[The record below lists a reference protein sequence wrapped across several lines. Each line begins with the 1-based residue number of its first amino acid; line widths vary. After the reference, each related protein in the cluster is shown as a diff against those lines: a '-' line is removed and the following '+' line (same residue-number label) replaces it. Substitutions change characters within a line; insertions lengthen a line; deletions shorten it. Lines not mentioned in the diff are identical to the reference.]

1 MYIWRCLFGT
11 LLVVS
16 ALLAWQIYPQV
27 KIDTDLADVS
37 PMTRNSLETQEAIT
51 DLRSSIEQRVI
62 FLIQGD
68 DEDEVFDAQDYL
80 RAELIKLDGI
90 SVFESNQ
97 ILLEKL
103 FDSLLEY
110 RFTLISKEQQQR
122 LESRSANDIAQ
133 TAQSNLYKSSSAGQL
148 FTFAEDPL
156 AWHSETFF
164 DLLNS
169 SQSGIANRQT
179 KSGFFESISL
189 KINRGALNMST
200 QERISAQLEKLIKS
214 TESNYDIQLDKS
226 GVFFFAA
233 AAASKAKADIRLI
246 SIGSGVGVIL
256 LLMLAFGSLR
266 SLLLPLVSI
275 VMGVGFAFVLTH
287 AIYGDVH
294 ILTLVFGASLIGIVI
309 DYSLHY
315 FYHRSG
321 GSEPKADGSVGKAD
335 GSVKKAE
342 GSVKKAEGSNH
353 NEALQ
358 RALLLS
364 LGTSLIGYGALSF
377 SSLEALQKV
386 AFFSCCGLLMAWLSV
401 VCFGEWAT
409 RTTLSVNQRIFPNLV
424 VGLERMVNLL
434 SPRYW
439 FGLAILLTVI
449 AGLAIAL
456 MAPFNDS
463 PKIFFTPSQDLI
475 SSERKV
481 AAATNDYEPGRYVI
495 IQGDSSTEVYDR
507 YQQLMQAVA
516 RDSTLEASNLISLLS
531 WVPSPQQQT
540 QNYQQYAKLYAQG
553 GAAEL
558 LAKNLGA
565 SASSIDPVLI
575 QYQAAAQRI
584 LHPSGVISLV
594 GEMLPPFWMQSNTAS
609 DDQVI
614 TNFVLIR
621 KGVDGDALVNL
632 TSDLEGVEYVNT
644 LQRTAEA
651 LGEQRQSAIGIL
663 LMAYALIAALVLIR
677 YRQLRALW
685 MISVPICAS
694 ACFVVTCILFG
705 VSLNLFHIMAL
716 FLVLGF
722 GMDYTIFT
730 KEMQCQSKT
739 QRALSLQ
746 AIMLSALTSL
756 LSFGLLGFSSMPV
769 VASFGLTLLIGNIF
783 NLLGV
788 FVAARLINS
797 TKI

>member
-122 LESRSANDIAQ
+122 LESRSANEIAQ
-133 TAQSNLYKSSSAGQL
+133 TAQSNLYKSSSVGQL

-169 SQSGIANRQT
+169 SQSGIANRQI

-275 VMGVGFAFVLTH
+275 VLGVGFAFVLTH

-321 GSEPKADGSVGKAD
+321 GSEPNAK
-335 GSVKKAE
+335 
-342 GSVKKAEGSNH
+342 GSNH

-424 VGLERMVNLL
+424 AGLERMVNLL

-439 FGLAILLTVI
+439 FGLAILPTVI
-449 AGLAIAL
+449 ACLAIAL

-516 RDSTLEASNLISLLS
+516 KDSTLEASNLISLLS

-553 GAAEL
+553 GAADL
-558 LAKNLGA
+558 LARNLGA

-594 GEMLPPFWMQSNTAS
+594 GEVLPPFWMQSNTAS
-609 DDQVI
+609 DDQVF

-621 KGVDGDALVNL
+621 KGVDGDALVKL

-651 LGEQRQSAIGIL
+651 LAEQRQSAIGIL

-685 MISVPICAS
+685 MIAVPICAS

-783 NLLGV
+783 NLLGI